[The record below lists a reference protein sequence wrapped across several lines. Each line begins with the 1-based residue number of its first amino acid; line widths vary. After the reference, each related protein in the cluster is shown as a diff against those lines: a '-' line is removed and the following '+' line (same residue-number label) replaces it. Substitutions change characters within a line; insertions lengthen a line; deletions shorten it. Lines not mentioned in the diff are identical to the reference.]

1 VKDAARLLR
10 KLRRKVYRETPVAS
24 WNRAAEIDWHGSY
37 DSLVSVFERGD
48 CGVLS
53 GGAAFALWRA
63 ATDAGFRAW
72 CYDFGFPETLTHM
85 VTVIE
90 ADGRLHLHDAFF
102 NFEYRGDF
110 YNIIEA
116 LRADRLPDIRRETR
130 DRKLYVADPACEAQL
145 SLDWLAAHADRE
157 LDHLGALRRFE
168 VLWDGDAFVAT
179 CPRIE
184 AVYRD
189 LEAHGHPAELSYL
202 MLHPIAV
209 FDGEAHHRKRETMPL
224 VGGRD
229 LRSPVAGLRTAMHRL
244 TQDLAAARAQLAAAA
259 GEAGQL
265 AQDKA
270 ALEHRRLALEAA
282 LAETNASH
290 SGLSEQA
297 RRLEDQIVQLRS
309 ARDDIERAAA
319 AAEAEWAQQ
328 RQELQ
333 DQARTLDENN
343 HRLQATAAET
353 RASLDAVRGEAEEL
367 RATIDRRGAEWDEE
381 RQRSREAAQALEGD
395 VLRLRE
401 ELAQT
406 SAQLDNTQA
415 DGRKLRAEF
424 ERRSTQWADERRQA
438 QAAAQALEG
447 DVLRLREGLAQT
459 SAQLGIEQTESAQ
472 LRAEFE
478 RRSAEWGD
486 ERRSLQS
493 SLQALNQDAQAAF
506 AEWARA
512 QLNAEQAAAQA
523 TWSGLQVAELVERE
537 ATAADELAQARAET
551 ASLRARQSELG
562 PAALELRERD
572 QAVSGFAFGVGR
584 LLGIDDLPGDDLAA
598 LLVRLR
604 RHIRTL
610 ERDLDRAEAERGRL
624 DAMLRQTPAQR
635 EPAAGRLRRLLR
647 LLVRPSYQG
656 KQLTNDQFVQSSQLS
671 RRAS

>member
-1 VKDAARLLR
+1 MKDAARLLR

-229 LRSPVAGLRTAMHRL
+229 LQSPVAGLRTAMHRL
-244 TQDLAAARAQLAAAA
+244 TQDLAARARAPSSGGGPLSRIA
-259 GEAGQL
+259 EAG
-265 AQDKA
+265 AIGRRRIKP
-270 ALEHRRLALEAA
+270 ALEDRRLVRSP
-282 LAETNASH
+282 ASGAGRGEGGPFDLIRT
-290 SGLSEQA
+290 SPAA
-297 RRLEDQIVQLRS
+297 RRP
-309 ARDDIERAAA
+309 
-319 AAEAEWAQQ
+319 
-328 RQELQ
+328 
-333 DQARTLDENN
+333 
-343 HRLQATAAET
+343 
-353 RASLDAVRGEAEEL
+353 
-367 RATIDRRGAEWDEE
+367 DR
-381 RQRSREAAQALEGD
+381 
-395 VLRLRE
+395 
-401 ELAQT
+401 
-406 SAQLDNTQA
+406 
-415 DGRKLRAEF
+415 
-424 ERRSTQWADERRQA
+424 
-438 QAAAQALEG
+438 
-447 DVLRLREGLAQT
+447 
-459 SAQLGIEQTESAQ
+459 
-472 LRAEFE
+472 
-478 RRSAEWGD
+478 
-486 ERRSLQS
+486 
-493 SLQALNQDAQAAF
+493 
-506 AEWARA
+506 
-512 QLNAEQAAAQA
+512 
-523 TWSGLQVAELVERE
+523 
-537 ATAADELAQARAET
+537 
-551 ASLRARQSELG
+551 
-562 PAALELRERD
+562 PAALGARRYRAGCRRSGRRLGAATPGIAGSGADPRRR
-572 QAVSGFAFGVGR
+572 QSPIAGGGGRNQGVSGC
-584 LLGIDDLPGDDLAA
+584 
-598 LLVRLR
+598 
-604 RHIRTL
+604 
-610 ERDLDRAEAERGRL
+610 RAR
-624 DAMLRQTPAQR
+624 
-635 EPAAGRLRRLLR
+635 
-647 LLVRPSYQG
+647 
-656 KQLTNDQFVQSSQLS
+656 
-671 RRAS
+671 